1 MLLTGPAA
9 EGQLVD
15 IHLGMCTL
23 AWAGLWEGE
32 LARGTYS
39 YSSGQTQEDLVSYS
53 RHPPHTSYTSL
64 SSPHLYP
71 PQSL

>member
-1 MLLTGPAA
+1 MLLMGPAA

-32 LARGTYS
+32 LARGTCS
-39 YSSGQTQEDLVSYS
+39 YSSGQTQKDVVSYS
-53 RHPPHTSYTSL
+53 RPTMSYTSL
-64 SSPHLYP
+64 SSPHLYT
-71 PQSL
+71 PQLL